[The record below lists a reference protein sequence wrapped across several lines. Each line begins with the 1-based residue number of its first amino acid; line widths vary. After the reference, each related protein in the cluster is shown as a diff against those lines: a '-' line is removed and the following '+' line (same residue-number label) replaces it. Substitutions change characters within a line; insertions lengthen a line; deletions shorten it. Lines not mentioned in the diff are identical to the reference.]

1 MCERLR
7 HERLP
12 NHHHRQEEPTVARPI
27 LAAFVVI
34 DPLMERRGHRTPP
47 EPPRARGGGW
57 GGAGPRLRDPDD
69 CRRRRYVCWPSSRTG
84 VADDARVRLSVGAD
98 RRRALQSSP
107 PSARRWDGL
116 NSGRVGGDVH
126 DGRRGHHREPPPPP
140 PVCRRVRARRGRKA
154 PGRAC
159 CGSCAA
165 KREKV
170 VGWHVHLVRRL
181 QHALTRVQM
190 LPAGMHDLTPPP
202 NWWGAY
208 GLPAGARR
216 LGVAAVRA
224 KRVRA
229 NNYSPLLRPYPL
241 RPYPLRRRRRR
252 RASRRRR
259 GRRTLDGRRPCRV

>member
-47 EPPRARGGGW
+47 RTPPRAGGDW

-126 DGRRGHHREPPPPP
+126 DGRRGHHREPPPPSAGVPSCARPARSEGAGARMLRVVRGETGEGRWMACASGP
-140 PVCRRVRARRGRKA
+140 PPAARADARADAARRDARPDAPPELVGGVWPARRG
-154 PGRAC
+154 
-159 CGSCAA
+159 
-165 KREKV
+165 
-170 VGWHVHLVRRL
+170 
-181 QHALTRVQM
+181 
-190 LPAGMHDLTPPP
+190 
-202 NWWGAY
+202 
-208 GLPAGARR
+208 
-216 LGVAAVRA
+216 AAV
-224 KRVRA
+224 
-229 NNYSPLLRPYPL
+229 
-241 RPYPLRRRRRR
+241 
-252 RASRRRR
+252 
-259 GRRTLDGRRPCRV
+259 GRSGSKGEAGKGE